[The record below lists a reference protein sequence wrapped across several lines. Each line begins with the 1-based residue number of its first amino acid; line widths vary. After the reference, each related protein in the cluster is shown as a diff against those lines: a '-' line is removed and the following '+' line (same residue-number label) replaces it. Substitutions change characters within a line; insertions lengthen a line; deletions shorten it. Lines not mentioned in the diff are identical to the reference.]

1 MAKKYEWMS
10 DVDPSEFDVNDPIPA
25 IEFWNAEY
33 VRLLDKAIELAQQ
46 RVDNGGTVTMD
57 ELEECRRER
66 GFAASRLSGF
76 VTIALPAIKANR
88 PPF

>member
-1 MAKKYEWMS
+1 MAKYAWQSK
-10 DVDPSEFDVNDPIPA
+10 VDPSDFSVNDPIPA

-33 VRLLDKAIELAQQ
+33 VRLLDKAVELAQQ
-46 RVDNGGTVTMD
+46 RVDNPNSVTQD
-57 ELEECRRER
+57 ELQECRRER
-66 GFAASRLSGF
+66 GYAASRLSGF